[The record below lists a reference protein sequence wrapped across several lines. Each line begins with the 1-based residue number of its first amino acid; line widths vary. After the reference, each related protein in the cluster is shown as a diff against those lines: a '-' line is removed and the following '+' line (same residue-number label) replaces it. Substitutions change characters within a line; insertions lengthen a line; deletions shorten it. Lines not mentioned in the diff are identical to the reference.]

1 VKGLG
6 DHRLRL
12 ILALTMTAFAV
23 VVLRAVQ
30 VQAFDG
36 PALAAKGVSQLQKQ
50 IVLPGMRGT
59 IFSADGQPLAQEQPA
74 QDLAVDQREVK
85 DVPGT
90 AVAIANALGR
100 PRPPKVP
107 PLPKKAN
114 KAARKFVH
122 RRHLRL
128 VRYKQYLKG
137 IEASLTGTKTY
148 SYVAQ
153 QIAPSAAARIA
164 RLHLPGLILSPTE
177 RRFYPYDTL
186 AAQLLGFTNIDS
198 NGAAGAGLEQQYN
211 NVLAGVDGERMIA
224 TDPTGTVL
232 ESVTTKQP
240 HQGRDIHLTLD
251 TQTQQEV
258 QRVITD
264 TLRTSG
270 ARQVTAIVM
279 DPRSGAIKAMA
290 SAPTYNDNR
299 VHDLSP
305 AALAR
310 MTVNSATN
318 LTYEPGSIFK
328 IVTYSAALSDNII
341 SPNMVFSRLPD
352 EIHIADRVIR
362 DDDYP
367 RPPKTMTARMCLA
380 ESSNVCTDKIAGWV
394 KEDGLLHW
402 LYRYGFG
409 RPTALH
415 FPGESP
421 GIVQRKGT
429 WSGST
434 IGTLPIGQGGIAVTP
449 MQMMDAYA
457 AVANGGVMPQPHIIA
472 RVQGRPALRLH
483 TRRVLTPTVDHELVS
498 MLKGVVNEPFGTGIL
513 AQIPGYTVAG
523 KTGTAQKPNG
533 RGGYAPGKYMA
544 SFIGFFPADDP
555 QVEIMVVVDSPAS
568 AIFGGKV
575 AAPAFEKIGAWY
587 AHHARIRPDRPS
599 ALPH

>member
-1 VKGLG
+1 VKALG

-12 ILALTMTAFAV
+12 ILALTMAAFAV
-23 VVLRAVQ
+23 VVVRAVQ

-36 PALAAKGVSQLQKQ
+36 PALAAKGVSQVQKQ
-50 IVLPGMRGT
+50 IVLPGLRGT

-74 QDLAVDQREVK
+74 SDVAVDQREVK
-85 DVPGT
+85 DVVGT
-90 AVAIANALGR
+90 AASIAAALGHSE
-100 PRPPKVP
+100 PVVP
-107 PLPKKAN
+107 HLPKKST
-114 KAARKFVH
+114 KPERKFVR
-122 RRHLRL
+122 RRHREH
-128 VRYKQYLKG
+128 VRYMRYLKG
-137 IEASLTGTKTY
+137 IERSLTGTKTY
-148 SYVAQ
+148 AYVAQ
-153 QIAPSAAARIA
+153 QVAPSAAGKIA
-164 RLHLPGLILSPTE
+164 ALHLPGIILSPTE
-177 RRFYPYDTL
+177 RRFYPYGSI
-186 AAQLLGFTNIDS
+186 AAQVLGYTNIDS

-211 NVLAGVDGERMIA
+211 HVLAGVDGERVIA
-224 TDPTGTVL
+224 SDPTGTVL
-232 ESVTTKQP
+232 ESVTTKPP

-251 TQTQQEV
+251 TNVQQEV
-258 QRVITD
+258 QRVITE

-270 ARQVTAIVM
+270 ARAVTAIVM
-279 DPRSGAIKAMA
+279 DPRTGAIKAMA
-290 SAPTYNDNR
+290 SAPSYDDNR

-305 AALAR
+305 ASLSR
-310 MTVNSATN
+310 ITVNSATN

-328 IVTYSAALSDNII
+328 IVTYSAALSDGII
-341 SPNMVFSRLPD
+341 SPDMVFARLPD
-352 EIHIADRVIR
+352 EIHVADRVIR

-367 RPPKTMTARMCLA
+367 RPPKTLTARMCLA

-394 KEDGLLHW
+394 HEDGLLQW

-457 AVANGGVMPQPHIIA
+457 AVANGGVMPQPHM
-472 RVQGRPALRLH
+472 VQRIQGQPAPRLH
-483 TRRVLTPTVDHELVS
+483 TRRVLSPTVDRELVS

-533 RGGYAPGKYMA
+533 HGGYAPGKYMA

-555 QVEIMVVVDSPAS
+555 QVEIMVVVDSPSS

-587 AHHARIRPDRPS
+587 AYYARIRPDQP
-599 ALPH
+599 AGLPH

>member
-1 VKGLG
+1 LKALG

-12 ILALTMTAFAV
+12 ILALTMAAFAV
-23 VVLRAVQ
+23 VIVRAVQ

-36 PALAAKGVSQLQKQ
+36 PALAARGVSQHQLK
-50 IVLPGMRGT
+50 ILLPGLRGT

-74 QDLAVDQREVK
+74 SDVAVDQREVK
-85 DVPGT
+85 DVTGT
-90 AVAIANALGR
+90 AAALAAALGHTDVVVPHL
-100 PRPPKVP
+100 PRKST
-107 PLPKKAN
+107 KAE
-114 KAARKFVH
+114 RKFVR
-122 RRHLRL
+122 RRHREHA
-128 VRYKQYLKG
+128 RYRRYLKG
-137 IEASLTGTKTY
+137 LERTLTGSKTY
-148 SYVAQ
+148 AYVAQ
-153 QIAPSAAARIA
+153 QVAPLAADRIA
-164 RLHLPGLILSPTE
+164 RLHLPGILLSPTE
-177 RRFYPYDTL
+177 RRFYPYGSL
-186 AAQLLGFTNIDS
+186 AAQLLGYTNIDS

-211 NVLAGVDGERMIA
+211 HVLAGVNGQRVIVR
-224 TDPTGTVL
+224 DPTGTVL
-232 ESVTTKQP
+232 ESRTTEQP
-240 HQGRDIHLTLD
+240 RQGRDIHLTLD
-251 TQTQQEV
+251 ADVQQEV
-258 QRVITD
+258 QRVITA
-264 TLRTSG
+264 TLRSSG
-270 ARQVTAIVM
+270 ARAVTAIVM
-279 DPRSGAIKAMA
+279 DPRTGAIKAMA
-290 SAPTYNDNR
+290 SAPSYDDNK

-305 AALAR
+305 ASLAR
-310 MTVNSATN
+310 ITVNSATN

-328 IVTYSAALSDNII
+328 IVTYSAALSEGII
-341 SPNMVFSRLPD
+341 SPDMVFARLPD

-394 KEDGLLHW
+394 HEDGLLHW
-402 LYRYGFG
+402 LYHYGFG

-457 AVANGGVMPQPHIIA
+457 AVANRGVMPQPHIVA
-472 RVQGRPALRLH
+472 RIQGQPAPRLH
-483 TRRVLTPTVDHELVS
+483 TRRVLSPTVDRELVS

-533 RGGYAPGKYMA
+533 HGGYAPGKYMA

-555 QVEIMVVVDSPAS
+555 QVEIMVVVDSPSS
-568 AIFGGKV
+568 AIYGGKV
-575 AAPAFEKIGAWY
+575 AAPAFEQIGAWY
-587 AHHARIRPDRPS
+587 AHYARIKSDRP
-599 ALPH
+599 ATLPN